1 MYAAHGL
8 LLMSVPELPL
18 ARLPLAA
25 PCWPL
30 LLLLVVPIVGAGLS
44 ARLGAGRPRALL
56 WLTLG
61 LLGLDGALLLWLQA
75 HRPLGLELS
84 LGRYLQVETLRVEG
98 LLVLG
103 RGAAAALLALTGLT
117 GLLLRREPAQA
128 RPLLVLLAATTLALL
143 ADDLVLR
150 AVGWVGVTLALG
162 SVARRLA
169 PLVLGHLADGALL
182 LWAVL
187 GFWSLGGSF
196 AVGHAPLRFVPDE
209 DPARPLPRLVVQHD
223 GGPQTTELAVGPTLS
238 LREAR
243 AQLTARTPS
252 GARPLAERLANKL
265 FLGARLQA
273 VLGALLALASLLRL
287 ASGLAAVR
295 AARRRPTG
303 SLVGLL
309 SVGSALAAALAVWA
323 ELGLL

>member
-1 MYAAHGL
+1 MP
-8 LLMSVPELPL
+8 VPELLL

-30 LLLLVVPIVGAGLS
+30 LLLLAAPLVGAGL
-44 ARLGAGRPRALL
+44 GGGRPRALL
-56 WLTLG
+56 ALTLG
-61 LLGLDGALLLWLQA
+61 LLGLDGALLLWLA
-75 HRPLGLELS
+75 THRPLVLGLS

-117 GLLLRREPAQA
+117 GLVLRREPAQA
-128 RPLLVLLAATTLALL
+128 RSLFTLLAATTLALL

-162 SVARRLA
+162 TAARRLA

-182 LWAVL
+182 LWVVL

-223 GGPQTTELAVGPTLS
+223 GGPQTTALAIGPTLS

-243 AQLTARTPS
+243 AQLTARTPD

-265 FLGARLQA
+265 FLGARLQS

-287 ASGLAAVR
+287 ASGLAAALAAR
-295 AARRRPTG
+295 AARTSLSTG
-303 SLVGLL
+303 LPAGLPAGLLVSLLLVG
-309 SVGSALAAALAVWA
+309 APLAAALAVWA
-323 ELGLL
+323 GLGLL